1 MFNIISHEGN
11 VDHDILFHTIRMD
24 LIKQSKKQII
34 TSDGEV
40 EKKIEPW
47 YTAGGAVYRRSQFGK
62 QSGDFSKG

>member
-34 TSDGEV
+34 TSEV
-40 EKKIEPW
+40 RL
-47 YTAGGAVYRRSQFGK
+47 RRK
-62 QSGDFSKG
+62 

>member
-40 EKKIEPW
+40 EKKIEP
-47 YTAGGAVYRRSQFGK
+47 
-62 QSGDFSKG
+62 